1 MADDVIEMNGYR
13 IAVGEKWFCSELDLG
28 SLEWRDQDVDR
39 PGGDGRLFG
48 RDYATPG
55 TIVLTLHTFAE
66 SRAEARRRVR
76 ELASVWRWSE
86 YRSTPGAFTSLSFEM
101 DGETGV
107 VFGRPRSFSAGVSG
121 VEFDSGH
128 AEATVEFV
136 PMTDLIFDSVEP
148 SNTLHI
154 GILPNQALGLLFP
167 AEAPFYFEGEQA
179 QRQGQVVND
188 SLVPVP
194 FRVAFNGPVS
204 APVVT
209 STEGGWRIALNG
221 SVAYDQ
227 TILVDTMAQTV
238 TRVSDGASFAH
249 MLTYDSDLS
258 ARLAPGSQEVVF
270 SGRDS
275 TNTSSVDVS
284 WSDAV
289 NGF

>member
-1 MADDVIEMNGYR
+1 MANDVIEMNGYR
-13 IAVGEKWFCSELDLG
+13 IAVGEDWFCSDLDLG
-28 SLEWRDQDVDR
+28 SLDWRDQDVDR
-39 PGGDGRLFG
+39 PGGDGRMFG

-107 VFGRPRSFSAGVSG
+107 VFGRPRSFAAGVSG

-136 PMTDLIFDSVEP
+136 PMSDIIFDSTGY
-148 SNTLHI
+148 SNNLHI
-154 GILPNQALGLLFP
+154 SILPNQSLGLMFP
-167 AEAPFYFEGEQA
+167 AEAPFFFEGEQTA
-179 QRQGQVVND
+179 RQGQVVND

-194 FRVAFNGPVS
+194 FAVSFYGPVTN
-204 APVVT
+204 PKVT
-209 STEGGWRIALNG
+209 STVGGWEIALNT
-221 SVAYDQ
+221 SIAYDQ
-227 TILVDTMAQTV
+227 IIVVDTMAQTV
-238 TRVSDGASFAH
+238 TRMSDGASFAH
-249 MLTYDSDLS
+249 VLTYSSDLS
-258 ARLAPGSQEVVF
+258 ARLAPGGQEVVF
-270 SGRDS
+270 SGLDT
-275 TNTSSVDVS
+275 TNTASVDVS
-284 WSDAV
+284 WSNAA